1 MRSSTKL
8 QTQYVREMYSEKNGG
23 AILQESKL
31 NSDCNE
37 AFSQISIIQPKKV
50 ELMIVKNNDFLY
62 KVEQG
67 I

>member
-1 MRSSTKL
+1 
-8 QTQYVREMYSEKNGG
+8 MYSEKKGG